1 MTTAASRPAPRS
13 AWPVPAVGARA
24 MAGPLWRA
32 GLLVGGLAL
41 LAATAG
47 SATLPAAPASDPGL
61 NQLLRGMALI
71 KGLLCLVAV
80 VLVYWRLG
88 RPIAPATAALC
99 LLACWAMAAAAL
111 MIWQLRSIPWA
122 ALAFHVGEMS
132 LLLMAWRDR
141 GRHPQRR
148 ETACKAAT
156 SST

>member
-1 MTTAASRPAPRS
+1 MTAASGPAPRPT
-13 AWPVPAVGARA
+13 WPVPAMGGRA

-32 GLLVGGLAL
+32 GLLLGGLAL
-41 LAATAG
+41 LAAIAG
-47 SATLPAAPASDPGL
+47 SATLPAAPTSDPGL

-71 KGLLCLVAV
+71 KGLMSLAAF

-88 RPIAPATAALC
+88 RPITPATAALC
-99 LLACWAMAAAAL
+99 LLACWAMAAAAI

-122 ALAFHVGEMS
+122 ALAFHGGELS

-148 ETACKAAT
+148 ETACKAPP